1 MARNAPPLSRAGA
14 SDSEDS
20 GTKRNVP
27 PRAIT
32 ARTTLTAKEERQENH
47 SRRTPQHSN
56 PKIALPPATAAQT
69 LTALVRSAGGNVPV
83 IVDRVA
89 GMTKAAPNPMS
100 PRNTISSLA
109 EDTAMATPDAPPK
122 TSSPAMRAL
131 RRP

>member
-1 MARNAPPLSRAGA
+1 M
-14 SDSEDS
+14 
-20 GTKRNVP
+20 
-27 PRAIT
+27 
-32 ARTTLTAKEERQENH
+32 TAKAERQENH
-47 SRRTPQHSN
+47 SKRTPQHSS

-89 GMTKAAPNPMS
+89 GMTNAAPNPMS
-100 PRNTISSLA
+100 PRNPISSFA
-109 EDTAMATPDAPPK
+109 EDTAMAAAEAPPK